1 MLRPEWNSCGV
12 ESKTLRLC
20 PEPFRLSVQALS
32 HSPPALSLKEDES
45 IQNRFDTG
53 RRLFGRLIAV
63 WMSQNDWSHP
73 TMIRLATACLQL
85 PGQKGWL
92 HSSQIAGLR
101 HATLGAPG
109 PRAFVGIERLNY
121 FLHRYKT
128 EGELLPG
135 TQSSNDYANPM
146 VITEAGEPP
155 ALGWWVEVF
164 CGYRVPEDIDLDVV
178 QFTNVTS
185 VRFSHAWAAYVR
197 KLLIAK
203 QYDVISDLPR
213 VIEKFYP
220 AKGQTRIRKL
230 QDVIYSRDVWTPEE
244 LSVELPT
251 ITQFGA
257 ELGGPISE
265 KDLLKTLEL

>member
-1 MLRPEWNSCGV
+1 M
-12 ESKTLRLC
+12 
-20 PEPFRLSVQALS
+20 QALS

-45 IQNRFDTG
+45 IQTRFDTG
-53 RRLFGRLIAV
+53 RRLFGRLISV

-73 TMIRLATACLQL
+73 TMIRLASACLQL
-85 PGQKGWL
+85 PNQKGWL

-109 PRAFVGIERLNY
+109 PRCFVGIERLNY
-121 FLHRYKT
+121 FLHRYTT

-146 VITEAGEPP
+146 VITEGGDPP
-155 ALGWWVEVF
+155 PLGWWVEVF

-197 KLLIAK
+197 KLLISK

-213 VIEKFYP
+213 VVDKFYP
-220 AKGQTRIRKL
+220 AKGLTRIKKL
-230 QDVIYSRDVWTPEE
+230 QDVIYSRDVWSPEE
-244 LSVELPT
+244 LAVELPT

-257 ELGGPISE
+257 ELGGPVSE
-265 KDLLKTLEL
+265 EDLLKTLEL